1 MLNAKEKR
9 AMLLGAVLGAVAGA
23 GLALLFQRRRL
34 PFVDRGHKPIHA
46 GQLVRLSSAV
56 ATVVRQLMEMFA

>member
-1 MLNAKEKR
+1 MLNANEKR
-9 AMLLGAVLGAVAGA
+9 AMLLGAVLGAVTGA

-34 PFVDRGHKPIHA
+34 ASPRRERKPIQVRHV
-46 GQLVRLSSAV
+46 VRLSSAV